1 MFMMW
6 STISKS
12 HSLIISPPSV
22 DFCVFTWLF
31 TIRVNMEFGNY
42 CRTWGDITR
51 TYSSSPVLNQN
62 VYLPSGKILEL
73 ITISFVPLNHFHY
86 RLSYRQK
93 ERNVLHINYQTLL
106 INVLSVWSSVSNRNY
121 CFWIKNLA
129 VIKDYPNF
137 SISIYPQETMSY
149 IHLVSWRKRYSKYW
163 NQYFP
168 GNLKLM

>member
-31 TIRVNMEFGNY
+31 TIRVNIEFGNY
-42 CRTWGDITR
+42 CRTWGDITC

-73 ITISFVPLNHFHY
+73 ITIIFVPLNIDK
-86 RLSYRQK
+86 K
-93 ERNVLHINYQTLL
+93 ERNALHINYQTLL
-106 INVLSVWSSVSNRNY
+106 INALSVWSSVSNRNY

-129 VIKDYPNF
+129 AIKDYPNF
-137 SISIYPQETMSY
+137 NISMYLQETMPY
-149 IHLVSWRKRYSKYW
+149 IHLVSWKKRYSKYW

-168 GNLKLM
+168 RNLKLM